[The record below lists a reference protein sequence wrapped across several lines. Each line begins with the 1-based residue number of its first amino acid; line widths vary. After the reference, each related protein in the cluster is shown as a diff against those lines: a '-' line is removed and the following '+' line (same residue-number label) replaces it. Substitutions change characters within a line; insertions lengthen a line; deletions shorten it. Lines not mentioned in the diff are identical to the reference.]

1 MSHRQ
6 FIERLLIAIAIIALA
21 LLLWQLR
28 DLLLLVFGAVLVGV
42 IFRIIANPVA
52 KRFGLPDGVA
62 LTIAVVS
69 VLALFIGA
77 FWLFGSEVIQQ
88 ASSLQQAI
96 PRAWQAILNR
106 LQPMGLAEPLNQWLG
121 SFRRGGGGVFSS
133 LGNAALTIGNGIA
146 DALLVL
152 VGGIYLAAQP
162 KLYRSGIIKLVPEG
176 ARARVGQALDDS
188 WTSLRLW
195 LLGRLVS
202 MTIVGLLT
210 GIGLWLIGIP
220 GALALAVVAFILEFI
235 PFIGPIVSAIPAM
248 LLALAF
254 DPTKALWVAGLYL
267 LIQQLEGNLVEPLVQ
282 QRAVDLP
289 PALLLFS
296 LVAGGLLFGPVG
308 FIFAAPL
315 LVVLFVIVKRLYV
328 RDALQTPTEIPGEGE
343 A

>member
-52 KRFGLPDGVA
+52 RRFGLPDGVA
-62 LTIAVVS
+62 VMIAVLS
-69 VLALFIGA
+69 VLAVFAVA
-77 FWLFGSEVIQQ
+77 FWLFGSELIQQ
-88 ASSLQQAI
+88 ASSLQRAI
-96 PRAWQAILNR
+96 PKAWQAILSR
-106 LQPMGLAEPLNQWLG
+106 LQPMGLAEPLSRWVG
-121 SFRRGGGGVFSS
+121 SFRSGGGGVFSS
-133 LGNAALTIGNGIA
+133 LGNIALTIGNGLA

-162 KLYRSGIIKLVPEG
+162 KLYRTGIRKLVPEG
-176 ARARVGQALDDS
+176 ARPRVGQALDDS

-202 MTIVGLLT
+202 MTIVGILT
-210 GIGLWLIGIP
+210 GLGLWLIGIP
-220 GALALAVVAFILEFI
+220 GALALAIVAFILEFI
-235 PFIGPIVSAIPAM
+235 PFIGPILAAVPAM

-254 DPTKALWVAGLYL
+254 DPIKALWVAGLYL
-267 LIQQLEGNLVEPLVQ
+267 LIQQLEGNVVEPLVQ

-315 LVVLFVIVKRLYV
+315 LVVLFVMVKRLYV
-328 RDALQTPTEIPGEGE
+328 RDALHTPTEIPGEGE
-343 A
+343 S

>member
-6 FIERLLIAIAIIALA
+6 FIERLLIAIAIVALA

-28 DLLLLVFGAVLVGV
+28 SLLLLVFGAVLVAV
-42 IFRIIANPVA
+42 IFRIIANPVS

-62 LTIAVVS
+62 LIIAVVS
-69 VLALFIGA
+69 VLALSAIA
-77 FWLFGSEVIQQ
+77 FWLFGSEVIRQ

-96 PRAWQAILNR
+96 PKAWQALLGR
-106 LQPMGLAEPLNQWLG
+106 LHPMGLAEPLNQWLA
-121 SFRRGGGGVFSS
+121 SLRRGGGGVFSS
-133 LGNAALTIGNGIA
+133 LGNMALTIGNGVA

-176 ARARVGQALDDS
+176 ARTRVGQALDDS

-202 MTIVGLLT
+202 MAIVGLLT

-220 GALALAVVAFILEFI
+220 GALALAVVAFILEFV
-235 PFIGPIVSAIPAM
+235 PLIGPIVSSIPAI
-248 LLALAF
+248 LLALAL

-267 LIQQLEGNLVEPLVQ
+267 LIQQLEGNIVEPLVQ

-296 LVAGGLLFGPVG
+296 LVAGGLLFGPSG

-315 LVVLFVIVKRLYV
+315 LVVMFVLVKRLYV
-328 RDALQTPTEIPGEGE
+328 REALHTPTEMPGERKS
-343 A
+343 